1 MDVTMTPMIRRYA
14 ERLDAIAAA
23 LGNGETWAGIAARMG
38 SRGVQ
43 AAKGSYWTARR
54 AIRNGQISPA
64 QQPLP
69 DPPPEPKKE
78 ITLEAMQ
85 TDLTRNR
92 ACRVRVWVC
101 ENLTALATATKN
113 GWSWDEIAI
122 AIGLTVE
129 HGADLLRAGFHDEVQ
144 SRIKARQ
151 ARNLRIVAEYR
162 AACETFGSEHLPPD
176 LLGRLDF
183 GG

>member
-1 MDVTMTPMIRRYA
+1 MDVTLTPMIRRYA
-14 ERLDAIAAA
+14 ERLNAIAAA
-23 LGNGETWAGIAARMG
+23 LSNGETWEGIAARMG
-38 SRGVQ
+38 SRGAQ
-43 AAKGSYWTARR
+43 AAKGSYGTARR
-54 AIRNGQISPA
+54 AIRNGQINPP

-69 DPPPEPKKE
+69 DPPPQPKKE
-78 ITLEAMQ
+78 LTLEVMQ
-85 TDLTRNR
+85 TDLTRDR
-92 ACRVRVWVC
+92 ACRVRVWGS

-113 GWSWDEIAI
+113 GWSWEEIA
-122 AIGLTVE
+122 AAVGLTVE
-129 HGADLLRAGFHDEVQ
+129 NGADLLRTGFHDEVQ

-162 AACETFGSEHLPPD
+162 VACETFGSENLPPD